1 MLVIPPGPGTVI
13 YEYSSTSMLGWIA
26 WGLTLLGGL
35 LALLLAR
42 RRTVF
47 VPAPPRPRDDDDLDE
62 D

>member
-1 MLVIPPGPGTVI
+1 MLALPPGPGTVVF
-13 YEYSSTSMLGWIA
+13 EYSSTLTIGWVG
-26 WGLTLLGGL
+26 WGLTGVGL
-35 LALLLAR
+35 VLALLLAR